1 MKNTPTLATLAADLD
16 SGRTSARKLVDD
28 CLAKIADSSGEGQ
41 RAFIH
46 VDAEAA
52 IEAAEAMDRLRE
64 VKAAPSPYAGIPIS
78 IKDLFDIKGQVT
90 RAGSR
95 ALEDSAP
102 AEADATVVA
111 RLRRAGFVVIGRTNM
126 TEFAYS
132 GIGINPHYGTP
143 KSAWQRNVGHVP
155 GGSSSGAAVS
165 VVDGMAHGALGTDTG
180 GSCRIPAA
188 YNGIVGFKPTQRRV
202 PLDGGVPLSSTLD
215 SFGPLARTV
224 ACCAVL
230 DAVLADETFVPLQPL
245 PIKGMRLAVPT
256 TVVLDELDD
265 DVARTFERALET
277 LSRQGAL
284 IERIEVPEF
293 LDVGVMNTKGGF
305 SAAESYAWHRY
316 LIAGSGDVYDPRV
329 SVRILRGES
338 ISAAD
343 YIDLLNARKSL
354 IARAEK
360 RIAPYDALVL
370 PTTAN
375 TPPRIADLADD
386 KAFTKANLLSLRNCT
401 LINMIDGCAISL
413 PAHREGEVPVGLM
426 LAAAG
431 GSDRRIFE
439 WPQEWRPRSV
449 FDLAFTIDAQGTT
462 TPLTLAIDQAV
473 IAGWTGRDPVA
484 RDKHIA
490 ELEAIGIAR
499 PASTPIY
506 YRVSARRLVITD
518 SIEVCGGDSSGEVEF
533 VLIGWQGRIFVG
545 VGSDHTDRKVET
557 YSVTVSKQMC
567 DKPMAP
573 VLWELEDVI
582 GHWDRMILR
591 SYALIDGAR
600 VLYQEGTLDAML
612 PVADL
617 IRARFRR
624 QGPARR
630 LRHVRRHFCRQ
641 GRHQARQPVRI

>member
-1 MKNTPTLATLAADLD
+1 MKNTPTLAALADDLAG
-16 SGRTSARKLVDD
+16 GRTSARRLVDD
-28 CLAKIADSSGEGQ
+28 CLAKIADASGEGA

-64 VKAAPSPYAGIPIS
+64 VKAAPSPFAGIPIS
-78 IKDLFDIKGQVT
+78 IKDLFDIRGQVT

-102 AEADATVVA
+102 AEADAPVVA

-143 KSAWQRNVGHVP
+143 KGAWQRSVGHVP

-202 PLDGGVPLSSTLD
+202 PLDGGVPLSFTLD
-215 SFGPLARTV
+215 SFGPLART
-224 ACCAVL
+224 AQCCAIL
-230 DAVLADETFVPLQPL
+230 DAVLADETFVPLQPR

-256 TVVLDELDD
+256 TVVLDELD
-265 DVARTFERALET
+265 VAVAQTFDRALEA

-305 SAAESYAWHRY
+305 AAAESYAWHRY
-316 LIAGSGDVYDPRV
+316 LIVSKGDVYDPRV
-329 SVRILRGES
+329 SMRIVRGEA

-343 YIDLLNARKSL
+343 YIDLLGARKSL
-354 IARAEK
+354 IARATV
-360 RIAPYDALVL
+360 RLAPYDALIM

-375 TPPRIADLADD
+375 TPPRITDLADD

-413 PAHREGEVPVGLM
+413 PCHREGEVPVGLM
-426 LAAAG
+426 LAASG

-439 WPQEWRPRSV
+439 
-449 FDLAFTIDAQGTT
+449 LAAAMEG
-462 TPLTLAIDQAV
+462 V
-473 IAGWTGRDPVA
+473 I
-484 RDKHIA
+484 
-490 ELEAIGIAR
+490 
-499 PASTPIY
+499 
-506 YRVSARRLVITD
+506 RV
-518 SIEVCGGDSSGEVEF
+518 
-533 VLIGWQGRIFVG
+533 
-545 VGSDHTDRKVET
+545 
-557 YSVTVSKQMC
+557 
-567 DKPMAP
+567 
-573 VLWELEDVI
+573 
-582 GHWDRMILR
+582 
-591 SYALIDGAR
+591 
-600 VLYQEGTLDAML
+600 
-612 PVADL
+612 
-617 IRARFRR
+617 
-624 QGPARR
+624 
-630 LRHVRRHFCRQ
+630 
-641 GRHQARQPVRI
+641 